1 MNSKTESDY
10 SHSEQVEEP
19 VTLFDKVPFSSLS
32 LKYELSTEFKSNLL
46 CCIRIHDG
54 EDYVV
59 VSDANKTVFVFV
71 FKNNHFEFLFS
82 KQFQSPCL
90 CLLHNN
96 DKHVLIC
103 GFMDGTLKTFSLQ
116 QPMNSFFSVL
126 SFLGSSFIPQ
136 LIHFCASSSLSKLQ
150 RLHFILIHNS
160 IIYV

>member
-1 MNSKTESDY
+1 MDSIIHEKEYLQEQLEKYIVENETLKLMNSKTESDY

-19 VTLFDKVPFSSLS
+19 VTLFDRVPFSSLS

-54 EDYVV
+54 EDFIV

-116 QPMNSFFSVL
+116 QPMDSFFSVL
-126 SFLGSSFIPQ
+126 SFLGS
-136 LIHFCASSSLSKLQ
+136 LS
-150 RLHFILIHNS
+150 ILDD
-160 IIYV
+160 